1 MAENSGF
8 NLEEY
13 AAPKPTGFFGQRFGE
28 DVTTGDINKPW
39 EMAGPA
45 EHSVDVARASQYM
58 NPISSWVTKRMRER
72 GESEKFGTIINP
84 EFDEIIATGLR
95 NKYEPLKKSNAS
107 NADIIREFV
116 YGWGGW
122 KGTGVIDPK
131 TNEYDQEKTMALR
144 VQKLLKSYAGKR
156 LSEIGMRPEDY
167 TDIKSGGKFQSGFS
181 KSLPGK
187 AFNLGKNLVETLF
200 LDTAGGV
207 AGLIDYG
214 ADVVG
219 MSGMRNLRERIQG
232 LNSEYERNKS
242 AGLKD
247 TDDKQKEI
255 IAQAKATQSEIE
267 NLAAAYNTQLMPHG
281 WGAAAGNVALMAAGG
296 AFGKVAKAVPLL
308 SKVPVLGTVL
318 TEGWTAYRPGLF
330 KWATTSA
337 NPVAKLLANG
347 ARKNGLSWLGTTT
360 MGANFAGRALEHG
373 ANMAFFK
380 FTEEAVTNAMQGYD
394 AKEAAERTAEGTV
407 GGFIGG
413 AMVSPVIAPWWHHR
427 TGAGHNKVM
436 DFRGFDFPLMGKE
449 GAERWVSKIPFGE
462 FSTMVSENPATR
474 VETTYVFDALNQQM
488 KIDVS
493 NIRGASLESAKPFLL
508 KYGIDLK
515 TDNPL
520 TAAGKVADYYDSL
533 LPKWSQT
540 PLGKDFLENKIY
552 KYLMLFPFQ
561 FNEAAAKVA
570 GGLISDVR
578 PGGEDVR
585 PGGDMGG
592 VPPGGGTGPTG
603 GATGEGPQPG
613 AGPLPKR
620 PQGQWRASWMNN
632 KEYLDSLN
640 IDENVDTLDT
650 ATEKVLSDLNKVW
663 PEWRGTDNPEVIIQ
677 MIKRRL
683 RKMYPNLDKTPPTSS
698 GGAPSGAAG
707 SPFSPPPAPLGVDKV
722 TFLNPAQDVNPR
734 WGGASSMFNPM
745 TPSTMKNL
753 SGVAEDIVQRAYP
766 ILRGKGA
773 ADMDSIPPQE
783 ALNIL
788 KQAVEASLKTTG
800 GVTEVFSHET
810 GQVHSMEVDDIA
822 SQIWTRAI
830 DSQRQKIATQELRT
844 LGPAGVAKLKE
855 DLKTTPQ
862 VGNWTMN
869 PETGELTFMFD
880 PNNNIDGKR
889 MMNAAMQTAAAIPP
903 APTGGG
909 GAGTPVPVTSNLK
922 GHWLNIG
929 LKIGEKERLSPATIK
944 ASINQMDDKAF
955 NSMFLYSGPAMKK
968 ILKSADA
975 EPTAVVNLNRQ
986 MTGEEMKSLLDQFG
1000 QKAIPQ
1006 YSDGVGTM
1014 HGSQEWGDFNPDYF
1028 VLPGK
1033 KTLSMTAVESAEPTN
1048 KSPKPTRPKKKV
1060 SLKTKKGKKVVLD
1073 TNEAGDAAVVE
1084 PTDMDSLSD
1093 IIDAAAE
1100 AGVRLEVHVS
1110 PEGMYWKANGLN
1122 ADLNAEAIKQQ
1133 TKKIQT
1139 LLDEWW
1145 NND

>member
-1 MAENSGF
+1 MAESSGF

-13 AAPKPTGFFGQRFGE
+13 AAPKPTGFFGHRFGE
-28 DVTTGDINKPW
+28 DVTTEDVNKPW
-39 EMAGPA
+39 EMGGPA

-167 TDIKSGGKFQSGFS
+167 TDIKSGGKFQSGFN

-187 AFNLGKNLVETLF
+187 VFNLVKNLGETFF
-200 LDTAGGV
+200 LDSAGGA
-207 AGLIDYG
+207 AGLLDYG
-214 ADVVG
+214 ADALG
-219 MSGMRNLRERIQG
+219 MSGMRPLRERIQG

-281 WGAAAGNVALMAAGG
+281 TGAAAGNLALMAVGG
-296 AFGKVAKAVPLL
+296 VFGKAAKAVPLL
-308 SKVPVLGTVL
+308 SKIPVLGTVL

-373 ANMAFFK
+373 ANMGFFK

-394 AKEAAERTAEGTV
+394 AKEAGERTAEGTV

-413 AMVSPVIAPWWHHR
+413 AMASPIIAPWWHHR

-449 GAERWVSKIPFGE
+449 GAERWVSKIPFGD
-462 FSTMVSENPATR
+462 SS
-474 VETTYVFDALNQQM
+474 TYVFDALNQQM
-488 KIDVS
+488 KIDVN
-493 NIRGASLESAKPFLL
+493 NIRGASLESSKPFLL

-570 GGLISDVR
+570 GGEARNLPSAA
-578 PGGEDVR
+578 
-585 PGGDMGG
+585 
-592 VPPGGGTGPTG
+592 PPGGGEVPPSGGEGPTG
-603 GATGEGPQPG
+603 GATGGEPQSG
-613 AGPLPKR
+613 AWPFPRR
-620 PQGQWRASWMNN
+620 PQGQWRTNWMNN

-640 IDENVDTLDT
+640 IDENADTLGT

-663 PEWRGTDNPEVIIQ
+663 PEWGGTDNPEVIIQ
-677 MIKRRL
+677 MIKTRL
-683 RKMYPNLDKTPPTSS
+683 RKMYPNLDKTSSTSS

-722 TFLNPAQDVNPR
+722 TFLSPTQDVNPR
-734 WGGASSMFNPM
+734 WGGASSTFNPM

-766 ILRGKGA
+766 ILRGKGS
-773 ADMDSIPPQE
+773 ADMESIPPQD

-800 GVTEVFSHET
+800 GVTEVFSYET

-830 DSQRQKIATQELRT
+830 DSQRQKVATQELRT

-855 DLKTTPQ
+855 DLKTSPQ
-862 VGNWTMN
+862 VGNWSMS

-889 MMNAAMQTAAAIPP
+889 AMNAAMQTAAAIPP

-909 GAGTPVPVTSNLK
+909 AAGTPVPVTSNLK
-922 GHWLNIG
+922 GHWINVG
-929 LKIGEKERLSPATIK
+929 LKVGNSGSISRADVISALPEGVFKRAVQYPAAT
-944 ASINQMDDKAF
+944 MRR
-955 NSMFLYSGPAMKK
+955 
-968 ILKSADA
+968 ILGSSNA
-975 EPTAVVNLNRQ
+975 EPTVIIETNRKLTDAEMADLLNKTQ
-986 MTGEEMKSLLDQFG
+986 QQS
-1000 QKAIPQ
+1000 IPH
-1006 YSDGVGTM
+1006 YSDGEGVM
-1014 HGSQEWGDFNPDYF
+1014 HGSKAWGEFNPDYF
-1028 VLPGK
+1028 VTPEKGTLSGK
-1033 KTLSMTAVESAEPTN
+1033 KATV
-1048 KSPKPTRPKKKV
+1048 KSPKPTPSKKKIA
-1060 SLKTKKGKKVVLD
+1060 LKTKKGKKVVLD

-1110 PEGMYWKANGLN
+1110 PEGVNWKAGGNGAN
-1122 ADLNAEAIKQQ
+1122 PDLNAEAIKQQ
-1133 TKKIQT
+1133 TNKIQT